1 MKDCSIEDIMILGS
15 LVEALF
21 GIGLGMFNSSTARAA
36 LESREREAIER
47 GFATYVDGEFAWKE
61 KP

>member
-1 MKDCSIEDIMILGS
+1 MKDIDDIVFVAAVVVSI
-15 LVEALF
+15 F
-21 GIGLGMFNSSTARAA
+21 GLGLGMLHSSIARAA